1 MRLGGSTVRMGK
13 YLVSIGG
20 VSPSGYP
27 INSIEMF
34 DTRRAHL
41 GRVLYFFKFMHLN
54 NLVNLYFHYSFFS
67 YDKKKHNIPS

>member
-1 MRLGGSTVRMGK
+1 MTKMVQNGSISIFRKSWQSTGGKLNTVRIGDSTVRMGK

-20 VSPSGYP
+20 IGPSGYP

-41 GRVLYFFKFMHLN
+41 GKY
-54 NLVNLYFHYSFFS
+54 
-67 YDKKKHNIPS
+67 